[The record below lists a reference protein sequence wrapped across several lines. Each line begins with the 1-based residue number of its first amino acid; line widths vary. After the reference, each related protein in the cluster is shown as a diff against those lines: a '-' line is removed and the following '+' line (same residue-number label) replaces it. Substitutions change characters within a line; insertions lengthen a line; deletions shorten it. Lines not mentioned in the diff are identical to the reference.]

1 MPSKREEQASREP
14 TRFLLV
20 GVGPHAKRI
29 YIPHLKTLEGDGRAK
44 LVCAVDVE
52 ENAEAITEHRN
63 KAFPEAE
70 LFFVPFFSGAMPEN
84 VSLSL
89 ANLAARLKIDC
100 VIISTEPLA
109 HKSYGL
115 WAISRGLHVIM
126 DKPITVRKNVIHDMD
141 QALGIAK
148 DYEDLLTAYNELQKR
163 QRTFFLVTSHRRY
176 HPGMYC
182 TFDMIKEITEKS
194 GSPVTN
200 IISTHCDGMWRLPTE
215 IVDQKY
221 HSFNNGYG
229 KVSHSGYH
237 FLDMVYR
244 FVKSG
249 WTAEKKP
256 DRIEVVSSF
265 VTPAGFLKTFN
276 YNDYMKAFGDKTYGD
291 SCKYTDRYIQTLS
304 PKFGEIDAAL
314 QISFIQDNEPICLAQ
329 VNLQHNG
336 FTRRSWVTPGP
347 DLYKGI
353 GRVKHEFH
361 EIKSGPMQTIVIDSR
376 QANDKHDRSKPSTA
390 TIGTDNHFEVHVFR
404 NCDLLDEEQPL
415 VSYSVADLDRR
426 YNSQLPGIYS
436 ENVKRGILWE
446 ALDFIEGKKPFDDLA
461 SNLDDHSVPANIM
474 SAVYASHI
482 QRMRGLNPVV
492 SIELTYDGAVR
503 PTRASIRRGEDV
515 TQTLTSP
522 TLAPTTPLLQED
534 KISEVGVNNEES
546 TRGGAV
552 MLNSKKSHDRS
563 IDGDKFT
570 TTLLDKLNAT
580 NQFVSPHISTVYP
593 SEENINHDV
602 EAHYNLA
609 LTRQSVGAEVSA

>member
-1 MPSKREEQASREP
+1 MPERTTKEP
-14 TRFLLV
+14 ARFLLV

-29 YIPHLKTLEGDGRAK
+29 YIPHLKTLEADGRAK
-44 LVCAVDVE
+44 LVCAVDIE
-52 ENAEAITEHRN
+52 QNEEAITEYRN
-63 KAFPEAE
+63 KVAPDVE
-70 LFFVPFFSGAMPEN
+70 LFFVPFFSGAMPES
-84 VSLSL
+84 VGLSL
-89 ANLAARLKIDC
+89 NNLIARLKIDC
-100 VIISTEPLA
+100 VVISTEPLA

-115 WAISRGLHVIM
+115 WAISQGLNIIM
-126 DKPITVRKNVIHDMD
+126 DKPITTRKHVIHDID
-141 QALGIAK
+141 QAFGIAD
-148 DYEDLLTAYNELQKR
+148 DYEELLVAYKELRKR
-163 QRTFFLVTSHRRY
+163 KNTFFLITSHRRY

-221 HSFNNGYG
+221 HSFNSGYG

-237 FLDMVYR
+237 FLDMTYR

-249 WTAEKKP
+249 WTQMKKP

-265 VTPAGFLKTFN
+265 ITPAGFLKSFN
-276 YNDYMKAFGDKTYGD
+276 YDDYIKAFGDETYGN

-304 PKFGEIDAAL
+304 PQFGEIDAAL

-376 QANDKHDRSKPSTA
+376 QANDRHDRSKPSTA

-404 NCDLLDEEQPL
+404 NCDLLDEKEPL
-415 VSYSVADLDRR
+415 TSYSVADLDRR

-446 ALDFIEGKKPFDDLA
+446 ALDFMEGNKPFDDLA
-461 SNLDDHSVPANIM
+461 SNLEDHSVPAHIM
-474 SAVYASHI
+474 SAVYVSHI
-482 QRMRGLNPVV
+482 RRMQGLNPVV
-492 SIELTYDGAVR
+492 SIDLTYEDAVSPNHGSARAHIR
-503 PTRASIRRGEDV
+503 PNDKPVQLSSHFELAKG
-515 TQTLTSP
+515 TQ
-522 TLAPTTPLLQED
+522 APDT
-534 KISEVGVNNEES
+534 KISSNGFTNGGYKNGVNGKLSN
-546 TRGGAV
+546 GGNV
-552 MLNSKKSHDRS
+552 KMNTG
-563 IDGDKFT
+563 GDEHQT
-570 TTLLDKLNAT
+570 ELSPMSQLL
-580 NQFVSPHISTVYP
+580 SP
-593 SEENINHDV
+593 
-602 EAHYNLA
+602 
-609 LTRQSVGAEVSA
+609 QVSAV

>member
-1 MPSKREEQASREP
+1 MIDKSPREP
-14 TRFLLV
+14 KRFLLV

-29 YIPHLKTLEGDGRAK
+29 YIPHLKTLEADGRAK

-52 ENAEAITEHRN
+52 NNAAPITEYRDN
-63 KAFPEAE
+63 NIPDAD
-70 LFFVPFFSGAMPEN
+70 LFFVPFFSGAMPES
-84 VSLSL
+84 VALSL
-89 ANLAARLKIDC
+89 KNLVERLKIDC

-115 WAISRGLHVIM
+115 WAIDQGLHVIM
-126 DKPITVRKNVIHDMD
+126 DKPITTRKHVVNDLD
-141 QALGIAK
+141 QALGIAD
-148 DYEDLLTAYNELQKR
+148 DYEDLLSAYNEAQKR
-163 QRTFFLVTSHRRY
+163 KRTFFLITSHRRY

-221 HSFNNGYG
+221 HSFNSGYG

-237 FLDMVYR
+237 FLDMTYR

-249 WTAEKKP
+249 WTDEKKP

-265 VTPAGFLKTFN
+265 VMPAGFI
-276 YNDYMKAFGDKTYGD
+276 KAFNHKDYKRAFGKETYDK
-291 SCKYTDRYIQTLS
+291 SCKYTDSYIDQMS
-304 PKFGEIDAAL
+304 AEYGEIDAAL

-404 NCDLLDEEQPL
+404 NCDLLDEKEPL
-415 VSYSVADLDRR
+415 TSYSVADLDRR

-446 ALDFIEGKKPFDDLA
+446 ALDFMEGKKSFENLA
-461 SNLDDHSVPANIM
+461 SNLEDHSVPAHIM
-474 SAVYASHI
+474 SAVYVSHI
-482 QRMRGLNPVV
+482 RRVQGLNPVV
-492 SIELTYDGAVR
+492 SIDLTYDGVVSPSKYLFLDTRIYDVNQMTDHGSA
-503 PTRASIRRGEDV
+503 RASIRLRNDSAEASPS
-515 TQTLTSP
+515 TLV
-522 TLAPTTPLLQED
+522 ATTPQPQDD
-534 KISEVGVNNEES
+534 KIQGLES
-546 TRGGAV
+546 R
-552 MLNSKKSHDRS
+552 
-563 IDGDKFT
+563 
-570 TTLLDKLNAT
+570 
-580 NQFVSPHISTVYP
+580 
-593 SEENINHDV
+593 V
-602 EAHYNLA
+602 ELAHMI
-609 LTRQSVGAEVSA
+609 